1 MLKRLDIDFA
11 RGARRSRWAGHALL
25 AVAVAAAAHAGASYI
40 ELARSVS
47 DAEAKLARL
56 SPGKRSPR
64 PAQASTEELAAARDA
79 VQRLTLPW
87 GALFGA
93 LESASSDRVALLA
106 IEPDPRAGTVTISG
120 DSKDYLAALTYVLNL
135 RQAEA
140 LSSVQLVRHEQKSN
154 DPQRPVSFSI
164 SATWAR

>member
-1 MLKRLDIDFA
+1 MMRRLHIDFV

-25 AVAVAAAAHAGASYI
+25 AVAVAAAAHAGARYV
-40 ELARSVS
+40 ELGRSVR
-47 DAEAKLARL
+47 DAEAALARL
-56 SPGKRSPR
+56 SPKARTAR
-64 PAQASTEELAAARDA
+64 PAKASSEELAAARDA

-93 LESASSDRVALLA
+93 LESASSERVALLA

-120 DSKDYLAALTYVLNL
+120 DSKDYLAALTYVLSL

-140 LSSVQLVRHEQKSN
+140 LSSVQLVRHEQRGK
-154 DPQRPVSFSI
+154 DPRRPVSFSI